1 MIRTERLVL
10 RPPED
15 RDSPALVAMLSDREV
30 MERLVRDPSVESA
43 ERSLVRHRGYRQQH
57 GLGFWAVEFEDKV
70 VGLCGLKPGAEN
82 TPIAGELEIGWLF
95 SKPVWGK
102 GVAREAA
109 EASLN
114 WAWENHPAMRVVAIT
129 GADHIAS
136 QKLMGKLGMS
146 RLADGDFLHPLYEA
160 DDPMARS
167 VTFAIARPKPAG

>member
-1 MIRTERLVL
+1 
-10 RPPED
+10 
-15 RDSPALVAMLSDREV
+15 
-30 MERLVRDPSVESA
+30 
-43 ERSLVRHRGYRQQH
+43 
-57 GLGFWAVEFEDKV
+57 
-70 VGLCGLKPGAEN
+70 
-82 TPIAGELEIGWLF
+82 
-95 SKPVWGK
+95 
-102 GVAREAA
+102 
-109 EASLN
+109 SLN